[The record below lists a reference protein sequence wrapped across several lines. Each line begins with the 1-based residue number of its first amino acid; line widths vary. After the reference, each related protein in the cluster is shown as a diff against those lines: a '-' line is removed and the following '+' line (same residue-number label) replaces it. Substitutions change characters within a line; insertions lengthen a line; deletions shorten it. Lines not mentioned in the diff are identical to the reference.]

1 MKSSV
6 YEYLCKFF
14 YDFDIIIIQ
23 QWLAL
28 VGVSIAVKNHHDHVN
43 SYKRK
48 QLGCLFVV

>member
-1 MKSSV
+1 MNIYV
-6 YEYLCKFF
+6 KFF
-14 YDFDIIIIQ
+14 YDFDIIQ

-28 VGVSIAVKNHHDHVN
+28 VGVSIAMKNHHDHVN